1 MAWAVDEWRHYLE
14 AVEFEVYTDNAA
26 FSWAF
31 DCLKTSSRLA
41 RWILRLKD
49 FNFKVFYG
57 WDCLDQVPDAISRI
71 FSASEGVIPCMV
83 ITRSKLTTD
92 LPHTLSE
99 IFKAQ
104 ASDPDIPSLKKGN
117 QDLPQKPGR
126 IQMEEH
132 QGILYRRV
140 PLKQNGQKCQ
150 VVVPSLGEIV
160 IAVLP

>member
-83 ITRSKLTTD
+83 ITGTSRHTVSTSTSKT
-92 LPHTLSE
+92 E
-99 IFKAQ
+99 WAKM
-104 ASDPDIPSLKKGN
+104 PSCGPK
-117 QDLPQKPGR
+117 
-126 IQMEEH
+126 
-132 QGILYRRV
+132 
-140 PLKQNGQKCQ
+140 
-150 VVVPSLGEIV
+150 SW
-160 IAVLP
+160 